1 MGTDVA
7 SFAKQLREDGI
18 EAAKEE
24 AAKILAEARKEA
36 EKIVNSAKSEA
47 AKVEKEAQ
55 VRISQNQS
63 SSDSEMRMVARD
75 IIIGLKKKI
84 EEIGTALL
92 KEKVADALSDREVV
106 KTSIIELLKGQQVG
120 KNWEVSLGEKLATP
134 LAEVVI
140 DSFKENG
147 ATAKLTS
154 GLKKAGFEAH
164 IVGDNE
170 VFEVTDES
178 ITETFRKLLSPEL
191 KKLLEA

>member
-24 AAKILAEARKEA
+24 AAKILADARKEA

-55 VRISQNQS
+55 TRISQNQNS
-63 SSDSEMRMVARD
+63 SESEMRMVARD

-92 KEKVADALSDREVV
+92 KNKVAESLENKDVLKVAI
-106 KTSIIELLKGQQVG
+106 TELLKNQQSG
-120 KNWEVSLGEKLATP
+120 KNWEVTLSEKVAKP
-134 LAEVVI
+134 LADTVVAL
-140 DSFKENG
+140 FKENG
-147 ATAKLTS
+147 STVKLVS

-164 IVGDNE
+164 IDGENE

-178 ITETFRKLLSPEL
+178 LTESFRKLLSPEL

>member
-24 AAKILAEARKEA
+24 AAKILADARKEA
-36 EKIVNSAKSEA
+36 EKIIGSAKSEA

-55 VRISQNQS
+55 NRIAQNKAS
-63 SSDSEMRMVARD
+63 SESEMRMVARD
-75 IIIGLKKKI
+75 IVIGLKKKI
-84 EEIGTALL
+84 EEIGTTLL
-92 KEKVADALSDREVV
+92 NGKVAESLNDKEVLKV
-106 KTSIIELLKGQQVG
+106 AITELLKNQQRG
-120 KNWEVSLGEKLATP
+120 SNWEVALNEKVSKP
-134 LAEVVI
+134 LADVVLA
-140 DSFKENG
+140 SFREEG

-164 IVGDNE
+164 IVGENE

-178 ITETFRKLLSPEL
+178 LTETFRKLLSPEL
-191 KKLLEA
+191 RKLLEA

>member
-24 AAKILAEARKEA
+24 AAKILADARKEA
-36 EKIVNSAKSEA
+36 EKIVNTAKSDA

-55 VRISQNQS
+55 TRIAQNQS
-63 SSDSEMRMVARD
+63 SSESEMRMVARD
-75 IIIGLKKKI
+75 IIIGMKKKI

-92 KEKVADALSDREVV
+92 KEKVAESLNDKDILKVAI
-106 KTSIIELLKGQQVG
+106 TELLKNQQSG
-120 KNWEVSLGEKLATP
+120 KDWEVSLNEKVAKP
-134 LAEVVI
+134 LADYVVA
-140 DSFKENG
+140 SFKDNG
-147 ATAKLTS
+147 AVAKLVS

-164 IVGDNE
+164 ATGENE

-178 ITETFRKLLSPEL
+178 ITESFRKLLSPEL

>member
-24 AAKILAEARKEA
+24 AAKILADARKEA
-36 EKIVNSAKSEA
+36 EKIIGSAKSEA
-47 AKVEKEAQ
+47 SKVEKEAQ
-55 VRISQNQS
+55 NRIAQNKAS
-63 SSDSEMRMVARD
+63 SESEMRMVARD
-75 IIIGLKKKI
+75 IVIGLKKKI
-84 EEIGTALL
+84 EEIGTTLL
-92 KEKVADALSDREVV
+92 NGKVAESLNEKEVLRV
-106 KTSIIELLKGQQVG
+106 AITELLKSQQVG
-120 KNWEVSLGEKLATP
+120 SNWEVALSEKIAKP
-134 LAEVVI
+134 LADVVLA
-140 DSFKENG
+140 SFKDSG

-164 IVGDNE
+164 IVGENE

-178 ITETFRKLLSPEL
+178 LTETFRKLLSPEL

>member
-18 EAAKEE
+18 DAAKEE
-24 AAKILAEARKEA
+24 AAKILADARKEA

-55 VRISQNQS
+55 TRISQNQS
-63 SSDSEMRMVARD
+63 SSESEMRMVARD

-84 EEIGTALL
+84 EEIGTNLL
-92 KEKVADALSDREVV
+92 KNKVAESLEDKEVLKV
-106 KTSIIELLKGQQVG
+106 AITELLKNQQSG
-120 KNWEVSLGEKLATP
+120 KNWEVSLSEKVAKP
-134 LAEVVI
+134 LADVVVA
-140 DSFKENG
+140 SFKDNG
-147 ATAKLTS
+147 AVAKLVA

-164 IVGDNE
+164 ATGENE

-178 ITETFRKLLSPEL
+178 ITESFRKLLSPEL